1 MSLTFYCGSGSPY
14 AWRVWLA
21 LEHKG
26 LDYDLKMMSFSEGD
40 LKTPE
45 YAALNPRRKVPA
57 VVDDGFSLYE
67 SAAILEYLE
76 DRYPKPRASLFPGDA
91 QGRALVRRM
100 IQETDQYFAAPM
112 ERIVDQVLFTPQEKW
127 KPERIARGR
136 TALAAELERWETSLR
151 GDWLAGGEVSAADFT
166 LYPLIALTQRMQR
179 RKPDLDVEAMLG
191 PRLRAWMSRVE
202 ALPYF
207 RKTWPPHWK

>member
-1 MSLTFYCGSGSPY
+1 MSLAFYCGSGSPY

-26 LDYDLKMMSFSEGD
+26 LDYELKMMSFSEGD
-40 LKTPE
+40 LKAPE
-45 YAALNPRRKVPA
+45 YAVINPRRKVPA

-76 DRYPKPRASLFPGDA
+76 DRYPKPGASLFPGGV

-100 IQETDQYFAAPM
+100 VQEADQYFAAPM

-127 KPERIARGR
+127 NLARIARGR
-136 TALAAELERWETSLR
+136 SALAAELERWETSLR

-179 RKPDLDVEAMLG
+179 RKTDLDVEAMLG